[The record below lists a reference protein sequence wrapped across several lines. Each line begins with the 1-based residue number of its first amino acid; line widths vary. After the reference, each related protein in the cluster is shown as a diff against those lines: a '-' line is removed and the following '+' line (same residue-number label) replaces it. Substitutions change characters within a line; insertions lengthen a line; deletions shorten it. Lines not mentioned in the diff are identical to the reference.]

1 MAVQF
6 LKLLQTEPHIQK
18 YIKRVE
24 LVDLNSSWLGSSA
37 ALASAMKI
45 LSSSL
50 ISLHIVQR
58 ISQHSDTLDDI
69 SALEILSA
77 LEELSITQEVRQLIL
92 FADHYT
98 IPRFCNNF
106 PRLGTLDLRETFSKF
121 VGTGDTAPK
130 PPTFQLQML
139 KLGAC
144 DDYRTLE
151 WLLPTAGS
159 LRKVHLSHSSLHI
172 HCLSAV
178 SDIILGASASLKELY
193 LEGINV
199 VQVQKLSY
207 VLEPLREKTK
217 SLCTLALNTHLPLDD
232 AIELVTGA
240 LQLIGPQVVLEYL
253 LIGFMVSES
262 ALLKR
267 RVFETFENIIL
278 GPQFPTLK
286 CLELHITAKG
296 AGERRVELAKK
307 FPRISGKGRLLMRW
321 QKAT

>member
-18 YIKRVE
+18 YIERID
-24 LVDLNSSWLGSSA
+24 LVDLNRSWLGSSA

-50 ISLHIVQR
+50 ILLHIVQR
-58 ISQHSDTLDDI
+58 ISQHSDTLDDL
-69 SALEILSA
+69 SALAILIA

-106 PRLGTLDLRETFSKF
+106 PRLATLDLRETFSKF

-151 WLLPTAGS
+151 WLLPTVGS
-159 LRKVHLSHSSLHI
+159 LRTVHLSHSSLHI

-178 SDIILGASASLKELY
+178 SNIILGASASLKELY

-199 VQVQKLSY
+199 IQVQTAA
-207 VLEPLREKTK
+207 RD
-217 SLCTLALNTHLPLDD
+217 LALNTHLPLDD
-232 AIELVTGA
+232 AIKFVTGA
-240 LQLIGPQVVLEYL
+240 LQLIGPQIVLEHL

-296 AGERRVELAKK
+296 AGERLEELAKK
-307 FPRISGKGRLLMRW
+307 FPRISEKGILSMRISGPSPVVHW
-321 QKAT
+321 WSTRW